1 MLCTLSLLSHS
12 QATLNRTETPELAGS
27 VTDPATESTD
37 ARTITGDEP
46 PPKKWKLLAA
56 KQARIVPIAGPNN
69 DSQSEMNKY
78 LIEFRL
84 HNSAPVRDSLAFWH
98 ERKCVFPCLSDIAQ
112 DYLCTPASQ
121 AYVERIFSVCGLM
134 TAGRRN
140 RMDKSLEM
148 RVFLQLNSHLIR

>member
-1 MLCTLSLLSHS
+1 M
-12 QATLNRTETPELAGS
+12 AGS
-27 VTDPATESTD
+27 VTDSATESSD

-46 PPKKWKLLAA
+46 PLKKWKLLAA
-56 KQARIVPIAGPNN
+56 KQARMVPIAGTTPNN
-69 DSQSEMNKY
+69 DPQAEMNKY
-78 LIEFRL
+78 LIELRL
-84 HNSAPVRDSLAFWH
+84 RNSASVRDSLAFWH

-112 DYLCTPASQ
+112 DYLCAPASQ